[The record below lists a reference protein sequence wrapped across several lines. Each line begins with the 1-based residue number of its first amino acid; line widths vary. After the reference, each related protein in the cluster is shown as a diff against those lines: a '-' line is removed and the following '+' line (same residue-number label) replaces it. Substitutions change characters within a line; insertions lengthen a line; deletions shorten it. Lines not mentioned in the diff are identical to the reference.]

1 MRTPHREATLTKGR
15 KVGGRRRAEKKTP
28 HGGEIITRE
37 ARAAKASG
45 NLGWI
50 GTTTGMTVLMFETE
64 GEHQHCHLQQPG
76 YLLFLFFHGFSVYS
90 FVLTGSPPFRV
101 IFLAAEM
108 GGSADTAFP
117 TRQIFP
123 APNFRCILISNLSVD
138 NSCMFPT
145 KRRVSADAASGRLA
159 QQKHRLIICQGS
171 RDAQWLTG
179 LATAANTVSAVEW
192 TMRKCATPVASPD
205 VVRAGWV

>member
-1 MRTPHREATLTKGR
+1 MALPRNQSTSLVLNVTMTTIGGHLPATRTPHREATLTKGR

-37 ARAAKASG
+37 AKASG

-101 IFLAAEM
+101 IFLGRN
-108 GGSADTAFP
+108 GGLCGHRIPHTP
-117 TRQIFP
+117 
-123 APNFRCILISNLSVD
+123 NLS
-138 NSCMFPT
+138 
-145 KRRVSADAASGRLA
+145 SAKFSVHFDF
-159 QQKHRLIICQGS
+159 
-171 RDAQWLTG
+171 
-179 LATAANTVSAVEW
+179 
-192 TMRKCATPVASPD
+192 
-205 VVRAGWV
+205 